1 MWQGGASSAQLA
13 AVNAQVAQQAQEIA
27 SLKAQ
32 VSAQAAASSRPAA
45 AAQKPD
51 QRVAIVGYSCIL
63 PGGENVTEAWN
74 TIQSGLD
81 CVRDLPNDRVDVTA
95 YYSGS
100 VDHNPV
106 DKIYCTRGGFIPDFE
121 FDPRECARP
130 HERPCPRKRPRP
142 RPR

>member
-32 VSAQAAASSRPAA
+32 VSSAQAAAASRPAA

-95 YYSGS
+95 
-100 VDHNPV
+100 
-106 DKIYCTRGGFIPDFE
+106 C
-121 FDPRECARP
+121 
-130 HERPCPRKRPRP
+130 
-142 RPR
+142 